1 MPSGYLRRQAA
12 GKPPFNKLTIGRL
25 PVAFSSAMHS
35 SAQRASGIY
44 LFKAVSSLKAPGGFP
59 ARRTGTFTMEGGV
72 ISGNTA
78 KYGGGVNIAESA
90 FILKG
95 AGYRAAQTAAASS
108 KHRPRRR

>member
-1 MPSGYLRRQAA
+1 MKGGAISGNTAENDGGGARV
-12 GKPPFNKLTIGRL
+12 FNN
-25 PVAFSSAMHS
+25 
-35 SAQRASGIY
+35 
-44 LFKAVSSLKAPGGFP
+44 
-59 ARRTGTFTMEGGV
+59 GTFTMEGGV

-95 AGYRAAQTAAASS
+95 AGYRAARTAAASS